1 MRHQQL
7 TDELQEKAI
16 LYAAGAL
23 DEDERREYQR
33 HLDEDN
39 CAVCRGEVR
48 ESEAAAQSL
57 TIMLPMQTPSESVK
71 RRLMERAE
79 ASSLTG
85 RRRQSA
91 ERSRPAFAWG
101 GWLAA
106 AAAAVLA
113 VVFFNTNAGLREE
126 VESLNR
132 RVVELESEMTTQ
144 RNLVAMYSRATTV
157 INLVGQGSTPQ
168 ARAKIYWDEPGRRWN
183 VSVENLPAVPNDR
196 DYQLWFVPR
205 TGNPVS
211 ARVFNT
217 SATGSAMLDIPVPPG
232 VTALM
237 AAAVTVEP
245 AGGSSLPTTTN
256 GFALLGAIP

>member
-23 DEDERREYQR
+23 DEDERREYER

-39 CAVCRGEVR
+39 CTVCRGEVR

-57 TIMLPMQTPSESVK
+57 ALTLPMQTPSESVK

-79 ASSLTG
+79 AASLTG
-85 RRRQSA
+85 RRRPSA
-91 ERSRPAFAWG
+91 ERSKPAFAWG

-113 VVFFNTNAGLREE
+113 AVFFNTNAGLREE

-144 RNLVAMYSRATTV
+144 RALVVMMTSPTTSV

-168 ARAKIYWDEPGRRWN
+168 ARAKIFWDEPGRRWN
-183 VSVENLPAVPNDR
+183 VTVENLPAVPNDR
-196 DYQLWFVPR
+196 AYQLWFVPR
-205 TGNPVS
+205 AGNPVS
-211 ARVFNT
+211 AEVFNT
-217 SATGSAMLDIPVPPG
+217 SGTGSAMFEIPVPPG
-232 VTALM
+232 VTTLM

-245 AGGSSLPTTTN
+245 AGGSPQPTS
-256 GFALLGAIP
+256 GFALLGAIQ

>member
-23 DEDERREYQR
+23 DEDERREYER

-39 CAVCRGEVR
+39 CTVCRGEVR

-71 RRLMERAE
+71 RRLIARVE
-79 ASSLTG
+79 AASLPD
-85 RRRQSA
+85 RSRHSA
-91 ERSRPAFAWG
+91 ERSKPAFAWG

-113 VVFFNTNAGLREE
+113 AVFFNTNAGLREE
-126 VESLNR
+126 VQSLNT
-132 RVVELESEMTTQ
+132 RVAELESQMTSQ
-144 RNLVAMYSRATTV
+144 RTRLAMMASPTTTV

-168 ARAKIYWDEPGRRWN
+168 ARAKIFWDEPGRRWD

-196 DYQLWFVPR
+196 AYQLWFVPR

-211 ARVFNT
+211 AEVFNT
-217 SATGSAMLDIPVPPG
+217 TPTGSAMLDIPVPAG
-232 VTALM
+232 VTTLM

-245 AGGSSLPTTTN
+245 AGGSPQPTS
-256 GFALLGAIP
+256 GFALLGAIQ

>member
-7 TDELQEKAI
+7 TEELQEKAI

-23 DEDERREYQR
+23 DEDERREYER

-39 CAVCRGEVR
+39 CTVCRGEVR

-57 TIMLPMQTPSESVK
+57 AIMLPTQTPSESVK

-79 ASSLTG
+79 AASLTG
-85 RRRQSA
+85 RRRPSA
-91 ERSRPAFAWG
+91 ERSKPPLAWG

-113 VVFFNTNAGLREE
+113 AVFFNTNAGLREE
-126 VESLNR
+126 VQSLNA

-144 RNLVAMYSRATTV
+144 RALVVMMTSPTTSV

-168 ARAKIYWDEPGRRWN
+168 ARAKIFW
-183 VSVENLPAVPNDR
+183 
-196 DYQLWFVPR
+196 
-205 TGNPVS
+205 
-211 ARVFNT
+211 
-217 SATGSAMLDIPVPPG
+217 
-232 VTALM
+232 
-237 AAAVTVEP
+237 
-245 AGGSSLPTTTN
+245 
-256 GFALLGAIP
+256 